1 MKAETLRSSILQWA
15 IEGKLVPQLDTEPG
29 VAQIGDAPENIPFAI
44 PEKWKWVRIHFI
56 GNVVGGG
63 TPKTT
68 NHLYWENGTID
79 WFTPSDLGKI
89 TGKYAVNSLRKITEQ
104 GLKESSATLMPEG
117 SILYSSRAPIGHIA
131 ISTKPCCTNQGCKSI
146 VPNTKLITND
156 WAYFVM
162 IARTNDIKSRA
173 TGTTF
178 KEISA
183 KGISETYIPLPPLAE
198 QRRIVARLNE
208 LLPLVAAYG
217 QEQKAL
223 EKIEKEL
230 PDKLRA
236 SLLQEAI
243 QGKLVPQLDTEPEVA
258 QIGDTPEN
266 IPFAIPEKWKWVR
279 IHFIGNVVG
288 GGTPKTTNHLYWENG
303 TIDWFTPSDLGKITG
318 KYAVNS
324 LRKITEQGLK
334 ESSATLMPEG
344 SILYSSRA
352 PIGHIAISTKPCCT
366 NQGCKSIV
374 PNTKLITNDWAYFVM
389 IARTN
394 DIKSRATG
402 TTFKEISAKGI
413 SETYI
418 PLPPLA
424 EQRRIVARLNELL
437 AEVDRLKA

>member
-208 LLPLVAAYG
+208 LL
-217 QEQKAL
+217 
-223 EKIEKEL
+223 
-230 PDKLRA
+230 
-236 SLLQEAI
+236 
-243 QGKLVPQLDTEPEVA
+243 
-258 QIGDTPEN
+258 
-266 IPFAIPEKWKWVR
+266 
-279 IHFIGNVVG
+279 
-288 GGTPKTTNHLYWENG
+288 
-303 TIDWFTPSDLGKITG
+303 
-318 KYAVNS
+318 
-324 LRKITEQGLK
+324 
-334 ESSATLMPEG
+334 
-344 SILYSSRA
+344 
-352 PIGHIAISTKPCCT
+352 
-366 NQGCKSIV
+366 
-374 PNTKLITNDWAYFVM
+374 
-389 IARTN
+389 
-394 DIKSRATG
+394 
-402 TTFKEISAKGI
+402 
-413 SETYI
+413 
-418 PLPPLA
+418 
-424 EQRRIVARLNELL
+424 